1 MSRNHWEGS
10 SQSPQA
16 DPRGRQ
22 FAAAALGGP
31 SSGQVALLVAVPGF
45 AIDLPSICCGGLH
58 QFAERCLHSRAPNWV
73 KQQVGLTSSVI
84 ASAKGTMYRQTS
96 SSFSMEEAWTYN
108 IWQLRGRMQ
117 GKWWWGIDGHRR
129 FSARLVVEIWYDLM
143 QPCQIARRAETKIQW
158 DQHASPG
165 LRVCWAS
172 GSNPSPCLFLA
183 SRV

>member
-1 MSRNHWEGS
+1 VVRSRCS
-10 SQSPQA
+10 
-16 DPRGRQ
+16 
-22 FAAAALGGP
+22 
-31 SSGQVALLVAVPGF
+31 LLCQ
-45 AIDLPSICCGGLH
+45 DLPSICCGGLH

-129 FSARLVVEIWYDLM
+129 FSARLGVEIWYDLM

>member
-1 MSRNHWEGS
+1 MDVKNHWEGS

-31 SSGQVALLVAVPGF
+31 SSGQVALLVAVPGS

-84 ASAKGTMYRQTS
+84 APAKGTMYRQTS

-108 IWQLRGRMQ
+108 IWQLCGRMQ

-143 QPCQIARRAETKIQW
+143 LLGRLGP
-158 DQHASPG
+158 
-165 LRVCWAS
+165 
-172 GSNPSPCLFLA
+172 F
-183 SRV
+183 